1 MRRRILPFIGL
12 SFGLL
17 VLSRAVDV
25 SSEVLPPKVEAAA
38 MIDSDKAAAPNL
50 HAKDQQAEDPQ
61 VEDLQVEKSPA
72 DALVSQCLTGAILE
86 TLSSDMER
94 LDIRE
99 TQIKEREVALAAIEK
114 TMAAQMEAVDVA
126 NKALQVKIDQI
137 NTLANDDLK
146 HLVGMYQTMKP
157 KQAAEIF
164 NSMDPAFAAGF
175 LREMSSE
182 KAGFIMANMDAR
194 RSYTISVIIAGK
206 NANYRKKN

>member
-86 TLSSDMER
+86 TLSSD
-94 LDIRE
+94 
-99 TQIKEREVALAAIEK
+99 
-114 TMAAQMEAVDVA
+114 
-126 NKALQVKIDQI
+126 
-137 NTLANDDLK
+137 
-146 HLVGMYQTMKP
+146 
-157 KQAAEIF
+157 
-164 NSMDPAFAAGF
+164 SF